1 MKNKKIKLTNSYIKK
16 QLNKAFTLIE
26 LLAIIVILAIIAV
39 ITIPIILN
47 VIENASK
54 GAAQDSAY
62 GYKDAIQKYGLS
74 KLMNDTNSDSLSG
87 SYTVEEL
94 KNLGLEVTG
103 EEPNSGSIIIDDNG
117 ISGCLQFNEYAS
129 KLYQGDIVSTE
140 KGSCPS
146 EKLVTTG
153 DGLYTSSIEPGRYI
167 YRGKNVNNY
176 IKLKENNADVIYRII
191 SYEKDGSIKVIRDTS
206 IGNMAWDERTSE
218 TEGPRRNDNNTYC
231 NYTGTYYGCNVWSN
245 MNDTTYNGTPLSTLF
260 SNNFH
265 YKYFSS
271 STSELLDHS
280 TNGTVKD
287 NSSLNTYLN
296 GEWLTNSGLNDYI
309 NPNTN
314 FSVGGLY
321 YYSTYTGGDKG
332 LEKELEEINSYKWQG
347 KVGLMYITDMVETSL
362 SNSCDSVY
370 DNYYYNPNYY
380 YKDTDSETASQ
391 HVINGNW
398 PCTKDNWLFKGIT
411 EWSLSAISNDRYS
424 VWRVN
429 STGSFSNSYGT
440 YGAFGARPA
449 FYLKSPIQLSGSGTI
464 LDPYEIDAN

>member
-1 MKNKKIKLTNSYIKK
+1 MRENG
-16 QLNKAFTLIE
+16 FTLIE
-26 LLAIIVILAIIAV
+26 LLAVLIVLGVLILLIAPKIV
-39 ITIPIILN
+39 TTLNEAEYNANMASARELVKAAELKHANNEMMGKLEN
-47 VIENASK
+47 VIIDYSSNQNENYLDYKGDKPEKGRVTIKKNGDVAMAVKFGDNCYLKTGKSNDITVSSYSESGCGRNASVFINYDLPDVAM
-54 GAAQDSAY
+54 GGQ
-62 GYKDAIQKYGLS
+62 
-74 KLMNDTNSDSLSG
+74 
-87 SYTVEEL
+87 
-94 KNLGLEVTG
+94 
-103 EEPNSGSIIIDDNG
+103 P
-117 ISGCLQFNEYAS
+117 
-129 KLYQGDIVSTE
+129 
-140 KGSCPS
+140 
-146 EKLVTTG
+146 
-153 DGLYTSSIEPGRYI
+153 GLYESKIQSKRFV
-167 YRGKNVNNY
+167 YRGNVNDNY
-176 IKLKENNADVIYRII
+176 IELIENGVPTMYRII
-191 SYEKDGSIKVIRDTS
+191 SYEADDSIKVIRDTS

-218 TEGPRRNDNNTYC
+218 TEGPRKNDNNTYC

-370 DNYYYNPNYY
+370 DNFYYNPNYY
-380 YKDTDSETASQ
+380 YKDTGSETASQ
-391 HVINGNW
+391 HITNGNW

-411 EWSLSAISNDRYS
+411 EWSLSA
-424 VWRVN
+424 
-429 STGSFSNSYGT
+429 NSYYRNGVWSVSGT
-440 YGAFGARPA
+440 GYFDYNRPYNALGARPA
-449 FYLKSPIQLSGSGTI
+449 FYLKSSIQLSGSGTI
-464 LDPYEIDAN
+464 SDPYRVVTG

>member
-1 MKNKKIKLTNSYIKK
+1 MKKNG
-16 QLNKAFTLIE
+16 FTLVELLAVIIVIG
-26 LLAIIVILAIIAV
+26 LLAIIIIPK
-39 ITIPIILN
+39 IKDTLTD
-47 VIENASK
+47 SK
-54 GAAQDSAY
+54 KSANEIS
-62 GYKDAIQKYGLS
+62 ANSLVRTA
-74 KLMNDTNSDSLSG
+74 TN
-87 SYTVEEL
+87 YY
-94 KNLGLEVTG
+94 LEKRADKSFQNCTYDFTNNNNSCNGFEFTG
-103 EEPNSGSIIIDDNG
+103 EKPESGKLQIKKDGTVALAVQFEDYCYIKAFDNESIEIIDYDSNTCG
-117 ISGCLQFNEYAS
+117 KNAYVFTNYELPE
-129 KLYQGDIVSTE
+129 V
-140 KGSCPS
+140 
-146 EKLVTTG
+146 VTYG
-153 DGLYTSSIEPGRYI
+153 DGLYASNIEPGRYV

-296 GEWLTNSGLNDYI
+296 GEWLNNSGLNDYI

-370 DNYYYNPNYY
+370 DNFYYNPNYY
-380 YKDTDSETASQ
+380 YKDTGSETASQ
-391 HVINGNW
+391 HITNGNW

-411 EWSLSAISNDRYS
+411 EWSLSANSYNRSS
-424 VWRVN
+424 VWYVY
-429 STGSFSNSYGT
+429 STGYFSNNTCY
-440 YGAFGARPA
+440 AIGARPA
-449 FYLKSPIQLSGSGTI
+449 FYLKSSIQLRGSGTI
-464 LDPYEIDAN
+464 SDPYEIVTN